1 MPRTTFHRNFCLTS
15 SGGSFAAAASGS
27 NRSTSRKSPPPPRDQ
42 SRRKVRKTGI
52 LKVVAENP
60 IVIVAVRGCFMC
72 VTVNGLVQ
80 RLGVNPKM
88 VEVEEME
95 KTAMLVKL
103 SKIEGS
109 EGGPWELPAVY
120 VGGKLLGGVD
130 KVMEAHVK
138 GEFVPMLR
146 AAGALWL

>member
-1 MPRTTFHRNFCLTS
+1 MHRTNSHRNFSPTS
-15 SGGSFAAAASGS
+15 SGSSTAGASARGST
-27 NRSTSRKSPPPPRDQ
+27 NRESPLPPPRDQ
-42 SRRKVRKTGI
+42 SNKKVRKTRI
-52 LKVVAENP
+52 AKVVAENA

-72 VTVNGLVQ
+72 ITVNDLVQ
-80 RLGVNPKM
+80 KLGVNPKI
-88 VEVEEME
+88 VEVEEAE
-95 KTAMLVKL
+95 KTPMLIQL
-103 SKIEGS
+103 LKIEGD
-109 EGGPWELPAVY
+109 GRGPCELPAVY